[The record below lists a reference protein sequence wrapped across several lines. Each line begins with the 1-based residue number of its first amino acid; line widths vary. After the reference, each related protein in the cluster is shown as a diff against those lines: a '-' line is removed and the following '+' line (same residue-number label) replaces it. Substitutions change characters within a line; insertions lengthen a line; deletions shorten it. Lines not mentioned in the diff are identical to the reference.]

1 MIEASQLPKKLCEG
15 LSAHQL
21 EELTG
26 ESHDVAL
33 ELLRAQGL
41 DLIANEDRYR
51 PFSCEQPI
59 SAAVFCIVDI
69 ETNGSKP
76 DKHQIIE
83 IGAVKVQNL
92 HIIDRFESLVCCER
106 ISKHITEITGISEA
120 DTCDAPS
127 MHEVLS
133 SFKAFLGNAIFVGHD
148 VKFDFH
154 FTSKM
159 MERVGMPPLLNRTLC
174 TIDLA
179 ERTISSYRYGLAFL
193 NEQLELYKEA
203 THHRALSDAM
213 TTAKLFKRT
222 LRHLPET
229 IQTVEA
235 LITYSK
241 QAKRLKRPKFPPGT
255 EKAAT
260 QKSDKETKEK

>member
-1 MIEASQLPKKLCEG
+1 MIEASQLPHKLCEG
-15 LSAHQL
+15 LTAHQL
-21 EELTG
+21 ESLTG
-26 ESHDVAL
+26 EGADLAV

-41 DLIANEDRYR
+41 DLVSSDGVRYR
-51 PFSCEQPI
+51 PVTCTQAI
-59 SAAVFCIVDI
+59 STATFCIVDI

-92 HIIDRFESLVCCER
+92 HIIDRFESLVRCDH
-106 ISKHITEITGISEA
+106 ISEHITQITGIAES
-120 DTCDAPS
+120 DTLNAPP
-127 MHEVLS
+127 MREVLET
-133 SFKAFLGNAIFVGHD
+133 FKGFLGNDIFVGHD
-148 VKFDFH
+148 VKFDFQ
-154 FTSKM
+154 FTSRM
-159 MERVGMPPLLNRTLC
+159 MERVGMAPLLNRNLC

-222 LRHLPET
+222 LKHIPT
-229 IQTVEA
+229 DIQTVEE
-235 LITYSK
+235 LIIFSK
-241 QAKRLKRPKFPPGT
+241 KAKRLKRPKFPPET
-255 EKAAT
+255 AEVPAENKN
-260 QKSDKETKEK
+260 ETKIV

>member
-1 MIEASQLPKKLCEG
+1 MIEAPQLPQKLCEG
-15 LSAHQL
+15 VTRDQL
-21 EELTG
+21 ERLTG
-26 ESHDVAL
+26 EEAGLAV
-33 ELLRAQGL
+33 EILRAQGL
-41 DLIANEDRYR
+41 ELQDNGSGRFR
-51 PFSCEQPI
+51 PVTCDMPVST
-59 SAAVFCIVDI
+59 ATFCIVDI

-92 HIIDRFESLVCCER
+92 HIIDRFESLVRCDH
-106 ISKHITEITGISEA
+106 ISGHITEITGIAES
-120 DTCDAPS
+120 DTDDAPT
-127 MHEVLS
+127 MREVLEA
-133 SFKAFLGNAIFVGHD
+133 FKRFLGNDIFVGHD
-148 VKFDFH
+148 VKFDFQ

-159 MERVGMPPLLNRTLC
+159 MERVGMAPLLNRTLC

-222 LRHLPET
+222 LKYIPT
-229 IQTVEA
+229 DIQTVEE
-235 LITYSK
+235 LITFSK
-241 QAKRLKRPKFPPGT
+241 QGKRLKRPKFPPEPLQKPVT
-255 EKAAT
+255 E
-260 QKSDKETKEK
+260 DIDE

>member
-1 MIEASQLPKKLCEG
+1 MIETSQLPPKLCDG
-15 LSAHQL
+15 LTVHQL
-21 EELTG
+21 ERLVGEEAEL
-26 ESHDVAL
+26 AL

-41 DLIANEDRYR
+41 ELVSSDGKRYR
-51 PFSCEQPI
+51 PLTCSQPI
-59 SAAVFCIVDI
+59 SSATFCIVDI

-92 HIIDRFESLVCCER
+92 HIIDRFESLVRCDH
-106 ISKHITEITGISEA
+106 ISEHITEITGIAEE
-120 DTCDAPS
+120 DTHSAPS
-127 MHEVLS
+127 MREVLR
-133 SFKAFLGNAIFVGHD
+133 SFKAFLGNDIFVGHD
-148 VKFDFH
+148 VKFDFQ
-154 FTSKM
+154 FTSRM
-159 MERVGMPPLLNRTLC
+159 MERVGMAPLLNRTLC

-222 LRHLPET
+222 LKYIPT
-229 IQTVEA
+229 DIQTVEE
-235 LITYSK
+235 LITFSK
-241 QAKRLKRPKFPPGT
+241 QAKRLKRPKFPPEAVQNQT
-255 EKAAT
+255 APDTDE
-260 QKSDKETKEK
+260 